1 MHSLR
6 YDPTRLSNGS
16 NQPHRNAPDIR
27 DHETIR
33 MIGRGAYGEVW
44 MARSV
49 TGALRAVKVVRREDY
64 DYPESFEREFEAI
77 KKYEPI
83 SRKHPGL
90 VSVLQ
95 VGRNDEAGFYYYI
108 MELADDLE
116 RGRDIDPATYRA
128 HSLAAQMRRDGRI
141 SAEKCIEFGSN
152 VAEGLDHLH
161 RNKLIHR
168 DVKPSNLIFTDGT
181 CRLADIGLVALLGQH
196 SFVGTE
202 GFVAPEG
209 PGTPAADIFSLGMV
223 LYEAATGKDRLD
235 FPDIPS
241 SRETG
246 EKLETWRRLNRV
258 ICRACAPKA
267 TDRYG
272 SALEMSLDL
281 HGKPLPSRKRIW
293 YAAASATTAVV
304 LAMGFGMWLAQ
315 QRRMSGLV
323 SVHESVPMLTIKSL
337 PEGAVVFSG
346 EDKLGVTPLT
356 LNPPEGVPVI
366 YQLRMP
372 GYKYVEV
379 EHTAAEGKPVEF
391 DLKLDPSRLPQPGE
405 RWANSIGMQFT
416 PRQGGHISTQPVE
429 MKFFRKF
436 VEASG
441 RTFEGKVVRFDNAQ
455 DKQTVYIVVV
465 PPGDADA
472 FRYWMTD
479 QDRGA
484 GHLSQEHRY
493 ELEPFYFVEH
503 QNAGTEELPD
513 GRDPESTAAEKD
525 WQAFYLRVA
534 RQTYGS
540 VTIRSKPDGMKVYQ
554 HEEFL
559 GETPLTIER
568 VKSGDAEYE
577 LRGEGFTD
585 VVLEGD
591 VKDGEILDLFANME
605 ERTGVIF
612 GNEWKNSLSM
622 RFVPLGEN
630 SLIAIWETRRRD
642 YLEFAKATNSRR
654 PAALE
659 DTGKSGTQPVV
670 GVDRNEA
677 RAFCA
682 WLTERDR
689 AGGLIGPDDVY
700 RLPTDE
706 EWSRAVGLPLER
718 GADPAERNGR
728 IRGIYP
734 WGFDWPPP
742 DGVDNFAD
750 AAGAK
755 HAGLDSVIPGYEDKA
770 PSTTNVT
777 SMMPNDRGITGLA
790 GNVSEWVDTDFNKAA
805 PGQENKTPPG
815 TVRGGNWRSYSQE
828 ELLASTR
835 TPVPPDTR
843 RNTIGFRIVL
853 AKKSATPAAP

>member
-1 MHSLR
+1 
-6 YDPTRLSNGS
+6 
-16 NQPHRNAPDIR
+16 
-27 DHETIR
+27 

-44 MARSV
+44 MARGV

-64 DYPESFEREFEAI
+64 DHPESFEREFEAI
-77 KKYEPI
+77 KKYEPV

-90 VSVLQ
+90 VPVLQ
-95 VGRNDEAGFYYYI
+95 VGRNDAGGFYYYI

-128 HSLAAQMRRDGRI
+128 HSLQAQMRRDGRV
-141 SAEKCIEFGSN
+141 SAEACIEFGAN

-168 DVKPSNLIFTDGT
+168 DVKPSNLIFTDGS
-181 CRLADIGLVALLGQH
+181 CKLADIGLVALLGQH

-209 PGTPAADIFSLGMV
+209 PGTAAADIFSLGMV

-246 EKLETWRRLNRV
+246 EKLEVWRRLNRV

-267 TDRYG
+267 KDRYD

-281 HGKPLPSRKRIW
+281 RGKPLPSRRRVG
-293 YAAASATTAVV
+293 YVAVGATLAVV
-304 LAMGFGMWLAQ
+304 LAVGFGMWLAQ
-315 QRRMSGLV
+315 QRRMSGVL
-323 SVHESVPMLTIKSL
+323 SMKEAMPQLTIKST
-337 PEGAVVFSG
+337 PAGAVVFSG
-346 EDKLGVTPLT
+346 EDKLGVTPLS
-356 LNPPEGVPVI
+356 LDPPEGVPVI
-366 YQLRMP
+366 YQLRLP
-372 GYKYVEV
+372 GFKYREI
-379 EHTAAEGKPVEF
+379 EHTTVSGKPVQY
-391 DLKLDPSRLPQPGE
+391 DLKLDPSKLPQQGE
-405 RWANSIGMQFT
+405 RWTNSLGIQFT

-429 MKFFRKF
+429 MKYFRKF
-436 VEASG
+436 VEGSG
-441 RTFEGKVVRFDNAQ
+441 RAFEGKVVRFDNAQ
-455 DKQTVYIVVV
+455 DKKTGYIVVV
-465 PPGDADA
+465 PPADADA
-472 FRYWMTD
+472 FRFWMTD
-479 QDRGA
+479 QDRGD
-484 GHLSQEHRY
+484 GFLSQEHHY

-503 QNAGTEELPD
+503 QNAGSEDIPD
-513 GRDPESTAAEKD
+513 GRDPESTAAEKN

-540 VTIRSKPDGMKVYQ
+540 ATIRSIPLGMKVYQ

-559 GETPLTIER
+559 GETPLTLER
-568 VKSGDAEYE
+568 VKAGEAEYE

-585 VVLEGD
+585 VVLEGE

-605 ERTGVIF
+605 TRTGVTY
-612 GNEWKNSLSM
+612 GDEWKNGQGM
-622 RFVPLGEN
+622 RFVPLGDN
-630 SLIAIWETRRRD
+630 ILMAIWETRRRD
-642 YLEFAKATNSRR
+642 YLEYAKGTNARR
-654 PAALE
+654 PSATE
-659 DTGKSGTQPVV
+659 DANKSATKPVT

-682 WLTERDR
+682 WLTERER
-689 AGGLIGPDDVY
+689 AAGSISANDVY

-742 DGVDNFAD
+742 DHIDNFAD
-750 AAGAK
+750 ATGAK
-755 HAGLDSVIPGYEDKA
+755 QAGLDNVIPGYDDKSA
-770 PSTTNVT
+770 YPANVT
-777 SMMPNDRGITGLA
+777 MMQPNERGIVGLA
-790 GNVSEWVDTDFNKAA
+790 GNVSEWVDTDFNKPV
-805 PGQENKTPPG
+805 PGQENKTPLG
-815 TVRGGNWRSYSQE
+815 TTRGGNWRSFSQE

-835 TPVPPDTR
+835 TPVPPETR

-853 AKKSATPAAP
+853 AKKAASATQP

>member
-1 MHSLR
+1 
-6 YDPTRLSNGS
+6 
-16 NQPHRNAPDIR
+16 
-27 DHETIR
+27 

-44 MARSV
+44 MARGV

-64 DYPESFEREFEAI
+64 DHPESFEREFEAI
-77 KKYEPI
+77 KKYEPV
-83 SRKHPGL
+83 SRKHDGL
-90 VSVLQ
+90 VPVLQ
-95 VGRNDEAGFYYYI
+95 VGRNDAGGFYYYI

-128 HSLAAQMRRDGRI
+128 HSLQAQMRRDGRV
-141 SAEKCIEFGSN
+141 SAEECIAFGAN

-161 RNKLIHR
+161 RHKLIHR

-181 CRLADIGLVALLGQH
+181 CKLADIGLVALLGQH

-209 PGTPAADIFSLGMV
+209 PGTAAADMFSLGMV

-246 EKLETWRRLNRV
+246 EKLEVWRRLNRV
-258 ICRACAPKA
+258 ICRACAPQAK
-267 TDRYG
+267 DRYT
-272 SALEMSLDL
+272 SAMEMSLDL
-281 HGKPLPSRKRIW
+281 RGKPLPSRQRVW
-293 YAAASATTAVV
+293 YWAVGAAVSIL
-304 LAMGFGMWLAQ
+304 LAMGFGMWIAQ
-315 QRRMSGLV
+315 HRRMEGVLSMR
-323 SVHESVPMLTIKSL
+323 EAL
-337 PEGAVVFSG
+337 PLLSINSIPDGAVVFSG
-346 EDKLGVTPLT
+346 EDKLGTTPLK
-356 LNPPEGVPVI
+356 LDPPEGVPVI
-366 YQLRMP
+366 YQLRKP
-372 GYKYVEV
+372 GFKYVEV
-379 EHTAAEGKPVEF
+379 EHTALSGKPVQF
-391 DLKLDPSRLPQPGE
+391 DLKLEPSKLPQSGE
-405 RWANSIGMQFT
+405 RWSNSVGMLFT

-436 VEASG
+436 VEGSG
-441 RTFEGKVVRFDNAQ
+441 RTFEGKVVRFDNTQ

-465 PPGDADA
+465 PPSDADA

-479 QDRGA
+479 QDRGS
-484 GHLSQEHRY
+484 GFLSQEHHY

-503 QNAGTEELPD
+503 QATTAEELPD
-513 GRDPESTAAEKD
+513 GRDPENTTAEKN
-525 WQAFYLRVA
+525 WQAFYLRVG

-540 VTIRSKPDGMKVYQ
+540 VNVRSIPEGMKVYQ
-554 HEEFL
+554 HDEFL

-568 VKSGDAEYE
+568 VKSGEAEYE

-605 ERTGVIF
+605 MSTIVTF
-612 GNEWKNSLSM
+612 GREWKNSQNM
-622 RFVPLGEN
+622 RFVPLGDN
-630 SLIAIWETRRRD
+630 SLFAIWETRRKD
-642 YLEFAKATNSRR
+642 FIEYAKAVNARR
-654 PAALE
+654 PPPVDE
-659 DTGKSGTQPVV
+659 GGKSQTQPVV
-670 GVDRNEA
+670 SVDRNEA

-682 WLTERDR
+682 WLTEKERKTGVIT
-689 AGGLIGPDDVY
+689 ANDVY

-718 GADPAERNGR
+718 GTDPADRNGR

-742 DGVDNFAD
+742 DHIDNFAD

-755 HAGLDSVIPGYEDKA
+755 HAGLDNVIPDYDDKS
-770 PSTTNVT
+770 PSTATVT
-777 SMMPNDRGITGLA
+777 SMMPNDRGIVGLA
-790 GNVSEWVDTDFNKAA
+790 GNVSEWVDTDFNKPVA
-805 PGQENKTPPG
+805 GQENNSPLG
-815 TVRGGNWRSYSQE
+815 TVRGGNWRSATPE
-828 ELLASTR
+828 ELLASVR
-835 TPVPPDTR
+835 TPVPPETR

-853 AKKSATPAAP
+853 AKKAP

>member
-1 MHSLR
+1 
-6 YDPTRLSNGS
+6 
-16 NQPHRNAPDIR
+16 
-27 DHETIR
+27 

-141 SAEKCIEFGSN
+141 TAEKCIDFGSN

-168 DVKPSNLIFTDGT
+168 DVKPSNLIFTDGA

-209 PGTPAADIFSLGMV
+209 PGTAAADIFSLGMV

-246 EKLETWRRLNRV
+246 EKLEIWRRLNRV
-258 ICRACAPKA
+258 ICRSCAPKA
-267 TDRYG
+267 NDRYA

-281 HGKPLPSRKRIW
+281 RGKPLPSRKRVW
-293 YAAASATTAVV
+293 YAAAFATTAVV

-315 QRRMSGLV
+315 QRRMERVLSMQEPL
-323 SVHESVPMLTIKSL
+323 PMLTIKST
-337 PEGAVVFSG
+337 PSGATVFSG
-346 EDKLGVTPLT
+346 EDKLGVTPLR
-356 LNPPEGVPVI
+356 LDPPDGVPAI
-366 YQLRMP
+366 YQIRLP
-372 GYKYVEV
+372 GYKHREI
-379 EHTAAEGKPVEF
+379 EHTPLGKPVEF
-391 DLKLDPSRLPQPGE
+391 DVKLELSKLPQPGE
-405 RWANSIGMQFT
+405 RWTNSIGIAFT
-416 PRQGGHISTQPVE
+416 PRQGGHISTQPVD
-429 MKFFRKF
+429 MRFFRKF

-441 RTFEGKVVRFDNAQ
+441 RTFEGKVVRYDITDEKNAK
-455 DKQTVYIVVV
+455 DKRIAYIVVV
-465 PPGDADA
+465 PPTDADA

-479 QDRGA
+479 QDRGD
-484 GHLSQEHRY
+484 GFLSQEHHY

-503 QNAGTEELPD
+503 QSASAEEPPD
-513 GRDPESTAAEKD
+513 GRDPESTTAEKD

-540 VTIRSKPDGMKVYQ
+540 VVVRSKPDGMKVFQ
-554 HEEFL
+554 HEDFL
-559 GETPLTIER
+559 GETPLTLER
-568 VKSGDAEYE
+568 VKSGDAEFE
-577 LRGEGFTD
+577 VRGEGFTD

-591 VKDGEILDLFANME
+591 VKEGEILDLFANME
-605 ERTGVIF
+605 QRTGVTF
-612 GNEWKNSLSM
+612 GGEWKNSQTM
-622 RFVPLGEN
+622 RFVPLGDN
-630 SLIAIWETRRRD
+630 LLMAIWETRRRD
-642 YLEFAKATNSRR
+642 FIEYAKAANARR
-654 PAALE
+654 PGTLDE
-659 DTGKSGTQPVV
+659 SGKGNLQPVV
-670 GVDRNEA
+670 NVDRNEA
-677 RAFCA
+677 RAYCA
-682 WLTERDR
+682 WLTEHERSI
-689 AGGLIGPDDVY
+689 GIIGPDAVY

-718 GADPAERNGR
+718 GSDPAERSGR
-728 IRGIYP
+728 IHGIFP

-742 DGVDNFAD
+742 DHVDNFAD
-750 AAGAK
+750 ATGAK
-755 HAGLDSVIPGYEDKA
+755 HAGLDNVIPDYDDKIA
-770 PSTTNVT
+770 FAANVT
-777 SMMPNDRGITGLA
+777 ALPPNERGICGLA
-790 GNVSEWVDTDFNKAA
+790 GNVSEWVDTDFTKTAPAA
-805 PGQENKTPPG
+805 GPGQESKKPMG
-815 TVRGGNWRSYSQE
+815 TVRGGNWRSFSQE

-835 TPVPPDTR
+835 TPVEPDQR

-853 AKKSATPAAP
+853 VKKTPPAPAPAPAATAP

>member
-1 MHSLR
+1 
-6 YDPTRLSNGS
+6 
-16 NQPHRNAPDIR
+16 
-27 DHETIR
+27 

-44 MARSV
+44 MARGV

-64 DYPESFEREFEAI
+64 DHPESFEREFEAI
-77 KKYEPI
+77 KKYEPV

-90 VSVLQ
+90 VPVLQ
-95 VGRNDEAGFYYYI
+95 VGRNDEGGFYYYI

-128 HSLAAQMRRDGRI
+128 HSLQAQMRRDGRV
-141 SAEKCIEFGSN
+141 SAEACIELGAN

-161 RNKLIHR
+161 RHKLIHR
-168 DVKPSNLIFTDGT
+168 DVKPSNLIFTEGS
-181 CRLADIGLVALLGQH
+181 CKLADLGLVALLGQH

-209 PGTPAADIFSLGMV
+209 PGTAAADIFSLGMV

-241 SRETG
+241 SRESG
-246 EKLETWRRLNRV
+246 EKLEVWRRLNRV

-267 TDRYG
+267 KDRYA
-272 SALEMSLDL
+272 SAMEMSLDL
-281 HGKPLPSRKRIW
+281 RGKPLPSRQRAW
-293 YAAASATTAVV
+293 YWVAGAAAAVV
-304 LAMGFGMWLAQ
+304 LAIGFGMWLAQ
-315 QRRMSGLV
+315 QRRLAGVL
-323 SVHESVPMLTIKSL
+323 SVREAVPQLTIKSV

-346 EDKLGVTPLT
+346 EDKLGVTPLK
-356 LNPPEGVPVI
+356 LDPPEGVPVI

-372 GYKYVEV
+372 GFKYMEV
-379 EHTAAEGKPVEF
+379 EHTAVGGKPVEF
-391 DLKLDPSRLPQPGE
+391 DLKLEPSKLPQPGE
-405 RWANSIGMQFT
+405 RWTNSVGMQFT

-436 VEASG
+436 VEGSG
-441 RTFEGKVVRFDNAQ
+441 RAFEGKVVRFDNTQ

-479 QDRGA
+479 QDRSSGF
-484 GHLSQEHRY
+484 LSQEHRY

-503 QNAGTEELPD
+503 QNTGADELPD
-513 GRDPESTAAEKD
+513 GRDAESTAAEKN

-540 VTIRSKPDGMKVYQ
+540 VTVRSIPEGMKVFQ

-591 VKDGEILDLFANME
+591 VHDGEILDLFANME
-605 ERTGVIF
+605 TRKGVTF
-612 GNEWKNSLSM
+612 GREWKNSQGM
-622 RFVPLGEN
+622 RFVPLGDN

-642 YLEFAKATNSRR
+642 YMEFAKATSARR
-654 PAALE
+654 PPAL
-659 DTGKSGTQPVV
+659 DDAGKSATQPVT

-682 WLTERDR
+682 WLTERER
-689 AGGLIGPDDVY
+689 AAGLIAANDVY

-718 GADPAERNGR
+718 GVDPADRNGR

-742 DGVDNFAD
+742 EHIDNFAD
-750 AAGAK
+750 VTGAK
-755 HAGLDSVIPGYEDKA
+755 HAGLDNVIAGYDDKA
-770 PSTTNVT
+770 AYTANVT
-777 SMMPNDRGITGLA
+777 SMMANDRGITGLA
-790 GNVSEWVDTDFNKAA
+790 GNVSEWVDTDFNKPAA
-805 PGQENKTPPG
+805 GQEGKSPLG
-815 TVRGGNWRSYSQE
+815 TVRGGNWRSATPE
-828 ELLASTR
+828 ELLASVR
-835 TPVPPDTR
+835 TPVPPETR

-853 AKKSATPAAP
+853 AKKAG